1 MDGCGSFLSP
11 SFPAYLPNAPVG
23 PQNQALCYLNISSR
37 LHKTY
42 LRANPRAQ
50 PFTANSSSLYLRPL
64 TPKSTSLLMPLFL
77 TLTASLCLP
86 CKTAGHPPSPR
97 GVPCTGAGPSCMF
110 ADCFHPTPLLPVLD
124 SLLPAPCPDF
134 ALVCSSLDSGFLL
147 RLPGTS
153 TLLLCSP

>member
-1 MDGCGSFLSP
+1 MDGCRSFLSP
-11 SFPAYLPNAPVG
+11 SFPAHLPNAPVG

-42 LRANPRAQ
+42 LHANPRAQ
-50 PFTANSSSLYLRPL
+50 PFTANSSSPCLWPL

-77 TLTASLCLP
+77 TLTASLCLA
-86 CKTAGHPPSPR
+86 CNTAGTPQPPGRALHRCWPVLHVCSLLSPYPPPPSV
-97 GVPCTGAGPSCMF
+97 GLST
-110 ADCFHPTPLLPVLD
+110 
-124 SLLPAPCPDF
+124 PCPDF